1 MAALILIS
9 WATLTQIC
17 LFMQRI
23 FSQYILCPQNFPKD
37 HKYSEEGQV
46 PNIMD
51 WHHHCEERRINKRAN
66 TFKPNCQLQ
75 VQKKK
80 KKKAEGEWRDDS
92 MYSLFY
98 IGTGNVLLCS
108 TVAKD
113 MLFLKIIYLRTGS
126 KIIF

>member
-17 LFMQRI
+17 LLMEKI
-23 FSQYILCPQNFPKD
+23 FAQDILCPQNFPKD
-37 HKYSEEGQV
+37 HKYSEESQV

-51 WHHHCEERRINKRAN
+51 WHHHCEERRMNKMVS

-75 VQKKK
+75 VQKE

-98 IGTGNVLLCS
+98 IGTDNILFCS
-108 TVAKD
+108 TIAKG